1 MNFLRAT
8 KNMEE
13 FRWAMAL
20 FIADEEQEEV
30 ALPARPAGGAAWPKS
45 GHGLLNPVCW
55 LGEHRWGQSLPPLGL
70 EKPQVLLCQLLSYPS
85 GSF

>member
-20 FIADEEQEEV
+20 FVVDKEQEEV
-30 ALPARPAGGAAWPKS
+30 ALPARPAGGTA
-45 GHGLLNPVCW
+45 
-55 LGEHRWGQSLPPLGL
+55 
-70 EKPQVLLCQLLSYPS
+70 
-85 GSF
+85 